1 MVWNRVAK
9 VVGIFIVILT
19 ATSCTDSSDRDY
31 KIVLC
36 IDRILQ
42 DPDAPAQCKNESGEI
57 CTRIHTPM
65 PLSARIRESVDNI
78 TQIACSIGQL
88 IGIGCFFERTYKD
101 CVVSGVQICKDIK
114 KYFPCNYK
122 KCVKGTLSRCELEYK

>member
-19 ATSCTDSSDRDY
+19 ATSCVDSGDRDY
-31 KIVLC
+31 QIFLC

-42 DPDAPAQCKNESGEI
+42 DPVAPTQCKNESGAI
-57 CTRIHTPM
+57 CTRLHTPM
-65 PLSARIRESVDNI
+65 PLPARIRESVDNI
-78 TQIACSIGQL
+78 TQIACNLGEF

-101 CVVSGVQICKDIK
+101 CVVSGVQICKDVNI
-114 KYFPCNYK
+114 FPCNYK
-122 KCVKGTLSRCELEYK
+122 NCVKGTLSKCEQEYK